1 MASIAYSGYGKA
13 PVVILTDQDRQLLAD
28 AVAEQQQLGFTGKQL
43 AELAGVNRTYFYAL
57 VSGNQVDLLRFA
69 HIQKVLGVRL
79 LDNEQ
84 VEEYLSVI
92 RRLLT
97 E

>member
-1 MASIAYSGYGKA
+1 MASLSYSGYGKA
-13 PVVILTDQDRQLLAD
+13 PVVLLADEDRQLLAD
-28 AVAEQQQLGFTGKQL
+28 AVADKQQSGITGKQL
-43 AELAGVNRTYFYAL
+43 ADLAGVNRTYFYAL

-79 LDNEQ
+79 LDNDQ

-92 RRLLT
+92 RSLLT